1 MAKHLRNFIIILLG
15 VITLGACSSAAVT
28 APPFSGDIEFQGAVA
43 SAAERQSCT
52 AAGGTISRQGL
63 AGYEMCVLPY
73 ADAGKV
79 CSDSSECL
87 GQCRAQTLNTAQQS
101 EAAQNVTGQCQAN
114 NIPFGCHSEIIGG
127 TIQPGLC
134 VD

>member
-1 MAKHLRNFIIILLG
+1 MAKHLQKFIIILLG
-15 VITLGACSSAAVT
+15 AFTLSACSSAT
-28 APPFSGDIEFQGAVA
+28 TTPKPIDGIQFQGAVA

-52 AAGGTISRQGL
+52 ATGGTVSRQGL
-63 AGYEMCVLPY
+63 AGFEMCVLPY

-87 GQCRAQTLNTAQQS
+87 GQCRAQILNTPQQS
-101 EAAQNVTGQCQAN
+101 EATQAVKGQCQAN
-114 NIPFGCHSEIIGG
+114 NIPFGCHSEIISG
-127 TIQPGLC
+127 TAQPGLC

>member
-1 MAKHLRNFIIILLG
+1 MANYMRKFIIIWLG
-15 VITLGACSSAAVT
+15 AFTLSACSSAT
-28 APPFSGDIEFQGAVA
+28 TTPKSIDGIEFQGAVA
-43 SAAERQSCT
+43 STAERQSCT

-87 GQCRAQTLNTAQQS
+87 GQCRAQTLNTPQQS
-101 EAAQNVTGQCQAN
+101 EATQAVKGQCQAN
-114 NIPFGCHSEIIGG
+114 NIPFGCHSEIIGS

>member
-1 MAKHLRNFIIILLG
+1 MANYIRKFIVIWLG
-15 VITLGACSSAAVT
+15 AITLGACSSAT
-28 APPFSGDIEFQGAVA
+28 TTPKPIDGIEFQGAVA

-52 AAGGTISRQGL
+52 AAGGTVSQQGL

-87 GQCRAQTLNTAQQS
+87 GQCRAQTLNTPQQS
-101 EAAQNVTGQCQAN
+101 EAAQSITGQCQAN

-127 TIQPGLC
+127 TPRPGLC